1 MGVLGFEA
9 RRSVSLAPKRCGGGT
24 GNAGHREFRR
34 PLHACAAMVP
44 KPFRAAMVHPMMARR
59 RSLALA
65 GCSLVFSSLLA
76 PACGSGP
83 DGAPRSS
90 GGSRDNLTGGA
101 NTFVHTGGVGSGG
114 GSGGGTDDLGGLA
127 GCSSD
132 QGCGCEAPSLTS
144 TQSNGFEPCG
154 GPPFGAWQVTDVD
167 LRGLKLSIFTRN
179 LFNVVTERQCDAELD
194 MSWSRDRPWL
204 QNLREGGSASI
215 DLPGLTGTTQYPG
228 DECSGILCEDTADC
242 DYFPGC
248 DLCFCET
255 SKDRIVSPSGSWSAT
270 DNILHL
276 STGEGAYCVQGDTL
290 KLDTDN
296 GLYVLKRVALQ
307 GAPRT
312 CAERS
317 LESCA
322 GTGCHVGECTGDEE
336 KCALAMTDSAC
347 STLQGC
353 SWDDTVCSGEAR
365 AVCFPEDW
373 GVAEGCD
380 VISAPFH
387 CEGTPPKCEDQE
399 IEVCEQTPGCH
410 SGVCSGVAGVGCG
423 VWSKPNCG
431 ERAAGCSDPE
441 GVLTSCTGDIVCDDQ
456 PDERRCDNTSCDWDG
471 SVCGGV
477 PDSCAG
483 LDPDTCQTLPYC
495 KVVPD

>member
-1 MGVLGFEA
+1 MVHSMMG
-9 RRSVSLAPKRCGGGT
+9 RRHSLAV
-24 GNAGHREFRR
+24 
-34 PLHACAAMVP
+34 AA
-44 KPFRAAMVHPMMARR
+44 
-59 RSLALA
+59 
-65 GCSLVFSSLLA
+65 CSLVLSSLLT
-76 PACGSGP
+76 PACGSGS
-83 DGAPRSS
+83 DGALTSS
-90 GGSRDNLTGGA
+90 GGSRDSSTGATNTSLPTGGA
-101 NTFVHTGGVGSGG
+101 GSGG
-114 GSGGGTDDLGGLA
+114 GSGGGTDVLGGYA
-127 GCSSD
+127 GCSSG
-132 QGCGCEAPSLTS
+132 QACGCEAPTLTS
-144 TQSNGFEPCG
+144 IQGSGFEPCG
-154 GPPFGAWQVTDVD
+154 GAPFGAWQVTDVD

-179 LFNVVTERQCDAELD
+179 LLGVVTERQCDAELD
-194 MSWSRDRPWL
+194 MSWSQDRPWL
-204 QNLREGGSASI
+204 LILREGGSASI
-215 DLPGLTGTTQYPG
+215 DLPGLTGTSQYPG
-228 DECSGILCEDTADC
+228 DDCSGILCEDTADC
-242 DYFPGC
+242 NYFPAC

-255 SKDRIVSPSGSWSAT
+255 SKDRFFSPSGSWSAT

-290 KLDTDN
+290 KLNTDN

-322 GTGCHVGECTGDEE
+322 VTPGTPGTPGTGCHVGECSGEEE

-353 SWDDTVCSGEAR
+353 SWDTTVCRGEAGS
-365 AVCFPEDW
+365 VCQPGDW
-373 GVAEGCD
+373 GVTEGCE

-399 IEVCEQTPGCH
+399 IEVCEETPGCY

-423 VWSKPNCG
+423 IWSKPGCN

-441 GVLTSCTGDIVCDDQ
+441 GVLTSCIGDIVCADQ
-456 PDERRCDNTSCDWDG
+456 PDEARCDNTSCDWDA
-471 SVCGGV
+471 SMCGGA

-483 LDPDTCQTLPYC
+483 LDPETCQTLPYC